1 MNTPM
6 HDHPLVGYLYTY
18 HKNLPHYNGEVYEG
32 LVLANGM
39 QVQIKSVFQN
49 WNDVEGL
56 DMLYVYVPE
65 TGQCTHIPPRALG
78 LGAIHAEGMR
88 PLVLDWESSEYALD
102 DCAWYNI
109 VHGPAR
115 PAWARFDC
123 WGRLAQVGDGKYSVL
138 CEGHHNRQAPG
149 H

>member
-18 HKNLPHYNGEVYEG
+18 HKNLPPFNGEFDDS
-32 LVLANGM
+32 LILASGM
-39 QVQIKSVFQN
+39 QVQVKAVFQN
-49 WNDVEGL
+49 WNGVEGL

-65 TGQCTHIPPRALG
+65 TGQCTHIPPRAAG
-78 LGAIHAEGMR
+78 LGKVREDGMH
-88 PLVLDWESSEYALD
+88 PLALDWESSEYALD

-123 WGRLAQVGDGKYSVL
+123 WGRLAQAGDGKYSVL
-138 CEGHHNRQAPG
+138 CEGHHNRKAPG